1 MKVQLTHL
9 YRMYWWGYNKDS
21 FLDRDKHPRYVA
33 VAPKGMRMRLQ
44 ATVKLHFNT
53 IGAAQRLA
61 RQRRLPVYL
70 CDVSNAAKVSVV
82 GQASHPSHTYLTP
95 VCRRLA
101 SLVTRFARHSL
112 RSSLVQLLQ

>member
-21 FLDRDKHPRYVA
+21 YLDRDKHPRYVA

-82 GQASHPSHTYLTP
+82 GQAQPQSLLVSFVLISSFPYIP
-95 VCRRLA
+95 YPRRRLA
-101 SLVTRFARHSL
+101 SLVTRFARH
-112 RSSLVQLLQ
+112 